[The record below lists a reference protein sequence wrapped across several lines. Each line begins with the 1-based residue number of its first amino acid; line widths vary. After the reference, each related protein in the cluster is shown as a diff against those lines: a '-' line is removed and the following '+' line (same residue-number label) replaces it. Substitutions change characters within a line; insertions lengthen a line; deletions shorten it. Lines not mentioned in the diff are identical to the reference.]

1 MRFILLLSL
10 LGIFPVSH
18 SAVKCRAA
26 PKSLQ
31 NVQVCCPLPLPNW
44 GAYNSECGRSG
55 IQPSVSIKL
64 YSTLDLFLNSMALFL
79 QQCRLG
85 CIFNATSA
93 LQGKVLSTKHVRPM
107 LERAYANQKEIID
120 AYDANFASCATLVHS
135 KYQELTQLS
144 SQSDACD
151 RHALFYSLCAYSK
164 LMRRCPTNV
173 WQANNKKCRDARA
186 YMKKCAWPALKMF
199 MKST

>member
-55 IQPSVSIKL
+55 IQPS
-64 YSTLDLFLNSMALFL
+64 
-79 QQCRLG
+79 CRLG

-107 LERAYANQKEIID
+107 LERAYANQQEIID